1 MTDALWTLV
10 AFLLTLAV
18 LSYAIGDNPLFR
30 IAIYTFVGVSAG
42 YLAVVLINHI
52 LIPKLISP
60 LSNPNASWGIIAIPW
75 VLSLLLLTRLMP
87 RLSFLGTLPLAFL
100 VGVGAAVIING
111 ALFGTLFGQV
121 RAAGLSF
128 SSLQQKTIGWAG
140 GVILLFGTITTLL
153 YFQFTARRVPGKS
166 ISRPPW
172 IEIAAKIGQAF
183 IAITLGAFFAGVIQ
197 TSLTVLIT
205 RLDFILQ
212 FLNTLLP

>member
-1 MTDALWTLV
+1 MSDALWTLV

-42 YLAVVLINHI
+42 YLAVVLIDHI
-52 LIPKLISP
+52 LIPKLIAP
-60 LSNPNASWGIIAIPW
+60 LGNSGVSWGIVAIPW
-75 VLSLLLLTRLMP
+75 LLSLLLLARLVP

-100 VGVGAAVIING
+100 VGVGSAVIISG

-128 SSLQQKTIGWAG
+128 SSPQRETIGWVG
-140 GVILLFGTITTLL
+140 GLILLFGTITTLL
-153 YFQFTARRVPGKS
+153 YFQFTAHRTPGKPMM
-166 ISRPPW
+166 RPPW
-172 IEIAAKIGQAF
+172 VEVAAKIGQAF

-205 RLDFILQ
+205 RLDFMLQ
-212 FLNTLLP
+212 FLKTLLP

>member
-42 YLAVVLINHI
+42 YLAVVLIDHI
-52 LIPKLISP
+52 LIPKLIAP
-60 LSNPNASWGIIAIPW
+60 LGNSGGSWGIVAIPW
-75 VLSLLLLTRLMP
+75 LLSLLLLARLVP

-100 VGVGAAVIING
+100 VGVGSAVIISG
-111 ALFGTLFGQV
+111 ALFGTLFGQIQ
-121 RAAGLSF
+121 AAGLSF
-128 SSLQQKTIGWAG
+128 SPPQRESIGWIG
-140 GVILLFGTITTLL
+140 GLILLFGTITTLL
-153 YFQFTARRVPGKS
+153 YFQFTARRTPGKPVT
-166 ISRPPW
+166 RPPW
-172 IEIAAKIGQAF
+172 VEVAAKIGQAF

-212 FLNTLLP
+212 FLKTLLP

>member
-1 MTDALWTLV
+1 MSDALWTLV

-52 LIPKLISP
+52 LIPKLIAP
-60 LSNPNASWGIIAIPW
+60 LSNPNASWGIIVIPW

-87 RLSFLGTLPLAFL
+87 RLSFLGSLPLAFL

-128 SSLQQKTIGWAG
+128 SPLQQKSIGWMG

-153 YFQFTARRVPGKS
+153 YFQFTSRRVPGKS

-172 IEIAAKIGQAF
+172 VEVAAKIGQAF